1 MAIKGDDATLTWR
14 YSLSADEQT
23 KSDTYFFIAWGKFNR
38 STSNYDRIALRV
50 KTVGQ
55 NPLYDEPSAPHIVID
70 RATGTSF
77 ASLQINDVVIDDG
90 GIYKIQISVVFPGT
104 AFIAEQ
110 EVNVTV
116 LGKFN
121 FPPFILFIIVLNLSL
136 FRVFVTL
143 FVMVSHY

>member
-1 MAIKGDDATLTWR
+1 MTTKGDDATLTWR

-23 KSDTYFFIAWGKFNR
+23 KSDTYFFIAWEKFNR
-38 STSNYDRIALRV
+38 STSNYDRIAFRSKAV
-50 KTVGQ
+50 RQ
-55 NPLYDEPSAPHIVID
+55 NPVYEEPSAPHIVID

-77 ASLQINDVVIDDG
+77 ASLHINDVVTDDE
-90 GIYKIQISVVFPGT
+90 GIYKIQISVVFPG
-104 AFIAEQ
+104 AVFIAKQ

-121 FPPFILFIIVLNLSL
+121 FPPFILFIYCVESL
-136 FRVFVTL
+136 FRFFVTL

>member
-1 MAIKGDDATLTWR
+1 MALTWR

-38 STSNYDRIALRV
+38 STSNFDRIALRV

-55 NPLYDEPSAPHIVID
+55 NPIYDVPSAPRIVID

-90 GIYKIQISVVFPGT
+90 GIYKFQISVVFPGT
-104 AFIAEQ
+104 VFLAEQ
-110 EVNVTV
+110 QLNITV
-116 LGKFN
+116 SGMFN
-121 FPPFILFIIVLNLSL
+121 CET
-136 FRVFVTL
+136 RVHFCHSRDREKCA
-143 FVMVSHY
+143 VSN